1 MTDRIIAFES
11 YRRREHASPSR
22 IGSIGSQTTFGSA
35 GRSTR
40 ILKLQVARIARLL
53 DELEDVACISGNLPQ
68 AIAGRRYA
76 GMESAR
82 GDLPSRPGFEREAG
96 QDDFEVDPQPD
107 IDGDMLER
115 MYRQLDPDA

>member
-1 MTDRIIAFES
+1 MTYRIIAFES
-11 YRRREHASPSR
+11 YRRQHASPSR
-22 IGSIGSQTTFGSA
+22 ISSIGSQATLDSP

-53 DELEDVACISGNLPQ
+53 DELENVARISGNLPQ

-76 GMESAR
+76 GRESAC
-82 GDLPSRPGFEREAG
+82 GDLPSCPGLEGEAG
-96 QDDFEVDPQPD
+96 HDDFEVDPQPD

>member
-1 MTDRIIAFES
+1 MTYRIIAFES

-22 IGSIGSQTTFGSA
+22 IGSIGSQAPLDSP

-53 DELEDVACISGNLPQ
+53 DELEDVARISGNLPQ
-68 AIAGRRYA
+68 AIGGRRYA
-76 GMESAR
+76 GSKSAC
-82 GDLPSRPGFEREAG
+82 GDLPSCLEGEAG
-96 QDDFEVDPQPD
+96 HDDIEVDPQPD

>member
-1 MTDRIIAFES
+1 MTYRIIAFES
-11 YRRREHASPSR
+11 YRRREHALPSR
-22 IGSIGSQTTFGSA
+22 MGSIGSQAPLDSPGL
-35 GRSTR
+35 STR

-53 DELEDVACISGNLPQ
+53 DELEDVAHISGNLPQ

-76 GMESAR
+76 GSKSAC
-82 GDLPSRPGFEREAG
+82 GDLPLCPGFEGEAG
-96 QDDFEVDPQPD
+96 HDDIEVDPQPD